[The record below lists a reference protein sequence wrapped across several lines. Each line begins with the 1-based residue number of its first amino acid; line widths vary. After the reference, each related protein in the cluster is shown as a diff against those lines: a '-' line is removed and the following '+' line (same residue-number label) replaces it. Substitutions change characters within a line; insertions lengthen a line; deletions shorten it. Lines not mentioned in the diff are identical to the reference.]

1 MDHFLRVWHGLF
13 LDIIHVIIYLFVC
26 YSLKFFFE
34 CHSCWYLLLLFY
46 CLMSVVVLHHVS
58 VE

>member
-1 MDHFLRVWHGLF
+1 MDLFLFVWHGLF
-13 LDIIHVIIYLFVC
+13 LSIIHVIITC
-26 YSLKFFFE
+26 SLWFELLSFE

-46 CLMSVVVLHHVS
+46 CLMFVVAMSHVS